1 VAERSVLGAV
11 EGGGTKFVCMVGT
24 GPSDVVDDITIPTTE
39 PAETIGA
46 VVEFFQR
53 PRPGLKLGAIG
64 VATFGPIGLD
74 PASPDYGTV
83 LRTNKTNWI
92 GARILAPLAR
102 RFGVPLGWDTDVN
115 GAVLGEARWGA
126 AQGVDPAVYLTIG
139 TGIGGGAL
147 VNGATIH
154 GLLHPEMGHVPVP
167 YLPGDTFPGICSFHG
182 HCLEGVASGP
192 ALSARCTRP
201 LAELPPDDPIWDLA
215 ARYIAFGLSSIVY
228 TLAPRRIVLGGGVM
242 QQAQLLPKIRTA
254 LVETIHGYLHLPEIE
269 ERIDEYVVRSALGQ
283 KAGLFGAL
291 VLAERALAA
300 PRNPDPEGSGQGRA
314 G

>member
-1 VAERSVLGAV
+1 MQERNVLGAV

-24 GPSDVVDDITIPTTE
+24 SPDDVIDEVTIPTAE
-39 PAETIGA
+39 PDETIGA

-53 PRPGLKLGAIG
+53 RRSGLKLAAIG
-64 VATFGPIGLD
+64 VATFGPIGLN

-83 LRTNKTNWI
+83 LRTTKSNWI

-126 AQGVDPAVYLTIG
+126 ARGVDPAVYLTVG

-147 VNGATIH
+147 VNGATIR
-154 GLLHPEMGHVPVP
+154 GLLHPEMGHLPLP
-167 YLPGDTFPGICSFHG
+167 SLPGDSFPGICSFHG

-192 ALSARCTRP
+192 ALSARLGRP
-201 LAELPPDDPIWDLA
+201 LSEVPPDDPVWDLA
-215 ARYIAFGLSSIVY
+215 ARYLALGLSSIVL
-228 TLAPRRIVLGGGVM
+228 TLSPRRIVLGGGVM
-242 QQAQLLPKIRTA
+242 QQAQLLPMIRAA
-254 LVETIHGYLHLPEIE
+254 LVENLNGYLHLPEIE
-269 ERIDEYVVRSALGQ
+269 ERIDDYVVRSALGQ

-291 VLAERALAA
+291 VLAERATTHNL
-300 PRNPDPEGSGQGRA
+300 GRSEPC
-314 G
+314 